1 MAEIADSEFIF
12 LDIKVYKSE
21 NFNREST
28 PDIQMYYEEKEIFEY
43 LNFHPCQAEGKD
55 FVRGKAQ
62 CLLGKESS
70 CSTCNKNTHCF

>member
-12 LDIKVYKSE
+12 LDIKVYKSV
-21 NFNREST
+21 
-28 PDIQMYYEEKEIFEY
+28 QMYYEEKEIFEY

-70 CSTCNKNTHCF
+70 CSTCNKNTHCY